1 MAVQAWTWARGR
13 RSGKSISAAEL
24 RQYLDDPSHFVWVDL
39 DASGP
44 EDEKVLR
51 DIFELH
57 PLVIEDVLQ
66 DSRPKLEQHR
76 QFLYIIAHGISPVGE
91 SPQHVLT
98 QEVDI
103 LVGERFLL
111 THHAEPIRAITA
123 VRALIEKRALPMRLE
138 PPFIAYAIL
147 DRMVD
152 RFMPLMGRFEEAL
165 GSLEVEVLSK
175 TSDTLLE
182 RIFEL
187 KRSLQRLRRITLA
200 QRRVIEALASVPP
213 NYGDD
218 DERHPLD
225 GPGARES
232 QPPSQSTEGD
242 RDEESSFLDT
252 QVVTDIRRLD
262 APPMPQALRP
272 FFRDVADHF
281 GRVADQVDE
290 YRDMA
295 SAVLDGYLTVQ
306 SHRMNEVMKVLTL
319 ISTFMLPMT
328 FITGLYGMNFA
339 SMPELTWKHGYAFAW
354 ATMITVA
361 TSLAWYFKRRGWL

>member
-1 MAVQAWTWARGR
+1 MAVQAWAWEKGR
-13 RSGKSISAAEL
+13 RTGKRIEAGAL
-24 RQYLDDPSHFVWVDL
+24 TQYLDDPTYYVWVDL

-44 EDEKVLR
+44 EDERVLR
-51 DIFELH
+51 EVFDLH
-57 PLVIEDVLQ
+57 PLVVEDVMQ

-76 QFLYIIAHGISPVGE
+76 HFLYIIAHGISPAGE
-91 SPQHVLT
+91 SPQHVVT
-98 QEVDI
+98 QEVDL

-123 VRALIEKRALPMRLE
+123 VRGLVEKRALPGRVE
-138 PPFIAYAIL
+138 PAFIAHAIL

-152 RFMPLMGRFEEAL
+152 RFMPLMGRFEETL
-165 GSLEVEVLSK
+165 GSLEVEVLTQ
-175 TSDTLLE
+175 TSNTLLE

-187 KRSLQRLRRITLA
+187 KRSLQRLRRITHA
-200 QRRVIEALASVPP
+200 QRRVIEALASVPEP
-213 NYGDD
+213 PVERE
-218 DERHPLD
+218 DEEDL
-225 GPGARES
+225 RES
-232 QPPSQSTEGD
+232 QPPGPYSDETDG
-242 RDEESSFLDT
+242 EESSFLDT
-252 QVVTDIRRLD
+252 QVVTDIKRLD

-306 SHRMNEVMKVLTL
+306 SHRMNEVMKVLTM

-361 TSLAWYFKRRGWL
+361 SSLVFFFKRRGWL